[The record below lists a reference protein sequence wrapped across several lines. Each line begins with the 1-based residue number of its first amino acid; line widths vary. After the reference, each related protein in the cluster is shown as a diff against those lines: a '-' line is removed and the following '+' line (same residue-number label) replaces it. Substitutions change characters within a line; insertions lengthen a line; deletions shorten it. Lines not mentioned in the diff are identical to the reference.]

1 MYPGF
6 KKNSL
11 QGEIIMNEDVQLS
24 RSLTL
29 TSIIA
34 YGFAFMA
41 LITVFSTYGVASQI
55 SQGMV
60 AGSYVLALIV
70 MLFTAYSYGQMAKAY
85 PVSGS
90 AYTYTRKAI
99 SPYAGFLIG
108 WAILMDYLFIPMVNF
123 LLFGI
128 FFSAA
133 FPEIPMQLWILVL
146 IVVVTY
152 VNVKGVKVGARANM
166 LVLSLSLLF
175 LLIFSILSIKA
186 IVQGTGTGMLL
197 NIEPFFNSNE
207 SFKYVIAGAALLC
220 FSFLGFDAVST
231 FSEEVKNPKKNIP
244 RAILIVTIIGGI
256 IFIIVSYLAHNVW
269 PDYNSFKDADAA
281 SYEIMARVGGSALE
295 SAFLA
300 VTAIV
305 VFGSASAAQ
314 ASASRVLYAMG
325 RDGQLPK
332 SFFGKLSK
340 KTKVPVNNILLISLL
355 SLSALF
361 LSLTLVASFINFGA
375 LIAFAFVN
383 ISVIVLYF
391 GKERK
396 RSLRGIIKYFI
407 IPSVGCLLNVVL
419 LFNLDSY
426 SKILGSIWFGLGV
439 LYLIFLTKGFRQKLP
454 EMEMDKDKAV

>member
-1 MYPGF
+1 
-6 KKNSL
+6 
-11 QGEIIMNEDVQLS
+11 MNDDVKLS
-24 RSLTL
+24 RTLSLT
-29 TSIIA
+29 TVIA

-41 LITVFSTYGVASQI
+41 LTTVFSTYGVASQI
-55 SQGMV
+55 SHGMV

-70 MLFTAYSYGQMAKAY
+70 MLFTAYSYGQMARAY

-90 AYTYTRKAI
+90 AYTYTQKAI
-99 SPYAGFLIG
+99 NPHVGFLIG

-133 FPEIPMQLWILVL
+133 FPEVPMQLWILAL
-146 IVVVTY
+146 LAIVTY
-152 VNVKGVKVGARANM
+152 VNVRGVKVGAGANM
-166 LVLSLSLLF
+166 LVLIISLLF
-175 LLIFSILSIKA
+175 LTIFSILSIKS

-197 NIEPFFNSNE
+197 NLEAIFNPNE
-207 SFKYVIAGAALLC
+207 SFSYVVAGAALLC

-231 FSEEVKNPKKNIP
+231 FAEEVKDPKRNIP
-244 RAILIVTIIGGI
+244 KAIIIVTVVGGI
-256 IFIIVSYLAHNVW
+256 IFTIVSYLAHNVW
-269 PDYNSFKDADAA
+269 PDYQSFADADAA
-281 SYEIMARVGGSALE
+281 SYEIMALVGGRALE

-332 SFFGKLSK
+332 SFFGRLSK
-340 KTKVPVNNILLISLL
+340 KTKVPVNNILLISFL

-375 LIAFAFVN
+375 LIAFSFVN
-383 ISVIVLYF
+383 ISVIFLYF
-391 GKERK
+391 GKKRK
-396 RSLRGIIKYFI
+396 RSLKGVALYLV
-407 IPSVGCLLNVVL
+407 IPLIGCLLNVLL
-419 LFNLDSY
+419 LFNLDAY
-426 SKILGSIWFGLGV
+426 SKILGSIWFGFGV
-439 LYLIFLTKGFRQKLP
+439 LYLLYLTRGLKKKLP
-454 EMEMDKDKAV
+454 EMDVDKDKAV

>member
-1 MYPGF
+1 
-6 KKNSL
+6 
-11 QGEIIMNEDVQLS
+11 MNEDVQLS

-41 LITVFSTYGVASQI
+41 LTTVFSTYGVASQI
-55 SQGMV
+55 SHGMV

-99 SPYAGFLIG
+99 SPYVGFLIG

-133 FPEIPMQLWILVL
+133 FPEIPIQLWILVL
-146 IVVVTY
+146 LVVVTY
-152 VNVKGVKVGARANM
+152 VNVKGVKVGAGANI
-166 LVLSLSLLF
+166 LVLGLSLLF
-175 LLIFSILSIKA
+175 LIIFSILSIKT
-186 IVQGTGTGMLL
+186 IVQGSGTEMLL
-197 NIEPFFNSNE
+197 NLEPIYNSKE
-207 SFKYVIAGAALLC
+207 SFSYVIAGAALLC

-244 RAILIVTIIGGI
+244 RAIMIVTIIGGV
-256 IFIIVSYLAHNVW
+256 IFTIVSYLAHHVW
-269 PDYNSFKDADAA
+269 PDYSSFKNADAA
-281 SYEIMARVGGSALE
+281 SYEIMALVGGRVLE

-340 KTKVPVNNILLISLL
+340 KTKVPVNNILLISIL

-391 GKERK
+391 GKKRK
-396 RSLRGIIKYFI
+396 RSLHGIIMYFI
-407 IPSVGCLLNVVL
+407 IPFIGCLLNILL
-419 LFNLDSY
+419 LFNLDIY

-439 LYLIFLTKGFRQKLP
+439 LYLLILTKGFRKKLP
-454 EMEMDKDKAV
+454 EMDKDKAV

>member
-1 MYPGF
+1 MHNNFIYDGYSFP
-6 KKNSL
+6 
-11 QGEIIMNEDVQLS
+11 
-24 RSLTL
+24 
-29 TSIIA
+29 
-34 YGFAFMA
+34 
-41 LITVFSTYGVASQI
+41 QI
-55 SQGMV
+55 V
-60 AGSYVLALIV
+60 
-70 MLFTAYSYGQMAKAY
+70 
-85 PVSGS
+85 
-90 AYTYTRKAI
+90 
-99 SPYAGFLIG
+99 
-108 WAILMDYLFIPMVNF
+108 
-123 LLFGI
+123 
-128 FFSAA
+128 
-133 FPEIPMQLWILVL
+133 
-146 IVVVTY
+146 
-152 VNVKGVKVGARANM
+152 
-166 LVLSLSLLF
+166 
-175 LLIFSILSIKA
+175 
-186 IVQGTGTGMLL
+186 
-197 NIEPFFNSNE
+197 
-207 SFKYVIAGAALLC
+207 AGAALLC

-396 RSLRGIIKYFI
+396 RSLRGVMMYFI

-454 EMEMDKDKAV
+454 EMEKDKDKAV

>member
-1 MYPGF
+1 M
-6 KKNSL
+6 
-11 QGEIIMNEDVQLS
+11 MNEEVQLS

-29 TSIIA
+29 PSIIA

-41 LITVFSTYGVASQI
+41 LTTVFSTYGVASQI
-55 SQGMV
+55 SHGMV

-90 AYTYTRKAI
+90 AYTYTRNAI
-99 SPYAGFLIG
+99 SPNVGFLIG

-128 FFSAA
+128 FFSTA
-133 FPEIPMQLWILVL
+133 FPEIPMQIWIIVL

-152 VNVKGVKVGARANM
+152 VNVKGVKIGAGANM
-166 LVLSLSLLF
+166 LVLGLSLLF
-175 LLIFSILSIKA
+175 LLIFSILSIKT
-186 IVQGTGTGMLL
+186 IVQGTGTGTLL
-197 NIEPFFNSNE
+197 NIEPIFNSNE
-207 SFKYVIAGAALLC
+207 SFEYVIAGAALLC

-231 FSEEVKNPKKNIP
+231 FSEEVENPKKNIP
-244 RAILIVTIIGGI
+244 RAILIVTVSGGI
-256 IFIIVSYLAHNVW
+256 IFTIISYLAHNVW

-281 SYEIMARVGGSALE
+281 SYEIMALVGGRALE

-332 SFFGKLSK
+332 GFFGKLSK
-340 KTKVPVNNILLISLL
+340 KSKVPVNNILLISLL

-361 LSLTLVASFINFGA
+361 LNLTLVASFINFGA

-391 GKERK
+391 GKEKR
-396 RSLRGIIKYFI
+396 RSLRGVIMYFI
-407 IPSVGCLLNVVL
+407 IPLVGCLLNVLL
-419 LFNLDSY
+419 LFNLDIY
-426 SKILGSIWFGLGV
+426 SKVLGSIWFGLGV
-439 LYLIFLTKGFRQKLP
+439 LYLLFLTKGFRKKLP
-454 EMEMDKDKAV
+454 DLNTNKDEAG